1 MEKMSR
7 ADRAK
12 QFLPFDSLR
21 GYYDLVRKVEKVIT
35 PRKFLSQ
42 EELDKLSS
50 IISKVKKGM
59 IIKVT
64 YYQTDGYVTLEG
76 MISNIDIVYKK
87 ITIVET
93 QINFKDIFKIE
104 SNEDD

>member
-1 MEKMSR
+1 
-7 ADRAK
+7 
-12 QFLPFDSLR
+12 
-21 GYYDLVRKVEKVIT
+21 
-35 PRKFLSQ
+35 
-42 EELDKLSS
+42 
-50 IISKVKKGM
+50 M

-93 QINFKDIFKIE
+93 QINFRDILKIE

>member
-1 MEKMSR
+1 MSR

-21 GYYDLVRKVEKVIT
+21 GYYDLVRKVEKIIT
-35 PRKFLSQ
+35 PRKYLSQ